1 MTIQEQITLEL
12 QTLDKPQLV
21 KVAEFV
27 SFLKFQKRQ
36 KIGSFDEKQ
45 LAALY
50 AEFADEDREL
60 GEAGMSDY
68 AESLAREDAR

>member
-12 QTLDKPQLV
+12 KTLDKPQLV

-27 SFLKFQKRQ
+27 SFLKFQKKQ
-36 KIGSFDEKQ
+36 KVGNFDEKQ

-60 GEAGMSDY
+60 AEAGISDY
-68 AESLAREDAR
+68 AESLTQEDY